1 MPRLLTLF
9 MQYSY
14 YHNFFG
20 VRGDGHKTHFIN
32 YHTFKIIITKKNQHS
47 NSDLIFLPVAQNP
60 SDVLPMLLILFF
72 FCSLTLGLI
81 YAI

>member
-14 YHNFFG
+14 YHIFFG
-20 VRGDGHKTHFIN
+20 VRGDEQKTHFIN

-47 NSDLIFLPVAQNP
+47 NRDLIFLAVAQNP
-60 SDVLPMLLILFF
+60 SDANAANSFF
-72 FCSLTLGLI
+72 FSVL
-81 YAI
+81 